1 LTLVFVAE
9 ELLPLVGRVSN
20 VGTKGDNVFGGALD
34 DNSDV
39 FGVG

>member
-1 LTLVFVAE
+1 MVVVAE
-9 ELLPLVGRVSN
+9 ELLPLVGRVSD
-20 VGTKGDNVFGGALD
+20 VSTKGDDAFGSSFY